1 MRPYELGFILH
12 PQVEQPDVT
21 QAVDRVSQ
29 YVTATGGEVTSVDV
43 WGRRALAYPI
53 RKQQEGTYVFC
64 NAQLQPQAIQDLER
78 NLKLDEEVLRYLV
91 LRLED

>member
-29 YVTATGGEVTSVDV
+29 YVAATGGEVTSTDV
-43 WGRRALAYPI
+43 WGRRALSFPI
-53 RKQQEGTYVFC
+53 RRQREGTYVFLQ
-64 NAQLQPQAIQDLER
+64 AQLDPAAIQALER
-78 NLKLDEEVLRYLV
+78 NLKLDEQVLRYLL
-91 LRLED
+91 LRKDE